1 MPARIV
7 LIHAVRV
14 AMEPIESAFSRA
26 WPEAELVNILE
37 DSLSPDLEAAGIST
51 LAMTKRIV
59 TLAQYGSDIGATAI
73 LFTCSAFGEAID
85 AAKTALSI
93 PVLKPNEA
101 MFEEALGLGAKIGL
115 LATFGPSVPSME
127 KEFFDMAAKRGVTV
141 DLNAV
146 LVDDAMRAL
155 KAGDSETHNRLLA
168 EAAPRLSECEA
179 VMLAHFSTAC
189 ALPSVSQVLG
199 CNVLTSPDSAVAKL
213 KSIIS

>member
-1 MPARIV
+1 MQARIV

-14 AMEPIESAFSRA
+14 AMEPIESAFSRT

-37 DSLSPDLEAAGIST
+37 DSLSPDLEAAGILT
-51 LAMTKRIV
+51 PPMTKRIV
-59 TLAQYGSDIGATAI
+59 ALAQYGNDIGASAI
-73 LFTCSAFGEAID
+73 LFTCSAFGEAIE
-85 AAKTALSI
+85 AAKATLSI

-101 MFEEALGLGAKIGL
+101 MFEEALRVGSKIGL

-127 KEFFDMAAKRGVTV
+127 KEFFDMAAKRGLTV
-141 DLNAV
+141 DLSSV
-146 LVDDAMRAL
+146 LVNDAMKAL
-155 KAGDSETHNRLLA
+155 KAGDSEAHNRLLA
-168 EAAPRLSECEA
+168 EAALRLLECEV

-199 CNVLTSPDSAVAKL
+199 SNVLTSPDSAVTKL